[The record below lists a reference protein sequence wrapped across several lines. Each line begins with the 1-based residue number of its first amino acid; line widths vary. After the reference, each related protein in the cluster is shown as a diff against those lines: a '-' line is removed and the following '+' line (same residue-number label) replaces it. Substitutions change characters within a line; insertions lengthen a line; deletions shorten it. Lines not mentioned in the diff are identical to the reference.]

1 MKTSASVKRYILFF
15 VVTEKGHGVN
25 QILQNCLGADR
36 VIDCLDN
43 SYEAMLGKWF
53 GNCTK
58 LSIGEWQKIAYK
70 ASECFALRMLTYV
83 SR

>member
-1 MKTSASVKRYILFF
+1 MIYPIFCSDRKRTWSQSDFAEF
-15 VVTEKGHGVN
+15 S
-25 QILQNCLGADR
+25 GADL

-70 ASECFALRMLTYV
+70 ASECFALRMLTL
-83 SR
+83 

>member
-1 MKTSASVKRYILFF
+1 MTWSQSDFAEFS
-15 VVTEKGHGVN
+15 
-25 QILQNCLGADR
+25 GADL

-58 LSIGEWQKIAYK
+58 LSIGEWQKIAIRPL
-70 ASECFALRMLTYV
+70 CALH
-83 SR
+83 